1 MSRDVRGLLANL
13 GLAAGALAVSLL
25 GTEAALRLTG
35 LASEHETAARRMV
48 DARWTTLL
56 DCYPSNPRVYFDI
69 DLRRPEN
76 DARYRRLAPRRFE
89 AIALRNPWAVEFLYN
104 ALRFRDTEVSAKPPG
119 VRRVVILG
127 DSFAGSR
134 PPARG
139 SCARAIRGAQLR
151 PAGPGLS

>member
-1 MSRDVRGLLANL
+1 MSQDLRGLLANL
-13 GLAAGALAVSLL
+13 GLAAGAVVVSLL
-25 GTEAALRLTG
+25 GIEAALRLTG
-35 LASEHETAARRMV
+35 LASEHETSARRMV

-76 DARYRRLAPRRFE
+76 DARYRRLAPRRFD

-127 DSFAGSR
+127 DSFAEGQ
-134 PPARG
+134 G
-139 SCARAIRGAQLR
+139 
-151 PAGPGLS
+151 